1 MKYTHLYTGTDGES
15 HFEDVEVVLDPHGGG
30 SQRSQPMRATG
41 VFFVVN
47 NSSHHVDWHCAP
59 RRQFVIT
66 LEGAVEIVASDG
78 TVRRFGPGDIM
89 LADDKTGRGHITRVA
104 DPRGRRAVFIPLE

>member
-15 HFEDVEVVLDPHGGG
+15 HFEDVELALSSYRQSDY
-30 SQRSQPMRATG
+30 RSESLKATG

-47 NSSHHVDWHCAP
+47 DSSHHVDWHCAP

-66 LEGAVEIVASDG
+66 LEGAVEIEASDG
-78 TVRRFGPGDIM
+78 TKRRFGPGDIM
-89 LADDKTGRGHITRVA
+89 LADDKTGRGHITRVV